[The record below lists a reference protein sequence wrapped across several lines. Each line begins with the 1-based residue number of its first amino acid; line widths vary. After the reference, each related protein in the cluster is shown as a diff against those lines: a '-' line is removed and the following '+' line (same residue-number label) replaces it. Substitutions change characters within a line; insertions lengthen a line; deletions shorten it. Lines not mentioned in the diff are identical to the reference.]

1 MTSLLA
7 SRAARRR
14 SIVFVAFLATTLVLM
29 AVSSTPPV
37 KDLQG
42 ALNYALR
49 PIQGA
54 VDGIASG
61 VAGLV
66 GAVGEIERLHSDNTA
81 LRAENER
88 LIAEN
93 ERATEIERQNDL
105 LTGLL
110 QLQNAFEYRTV
121 GAEVIARESSEFRRL
136 VTIGKGSDDGI
147 AEGDVV
153 IAEGGALAGRVVEV
167 GPNFAKVVLIT
178 DQGSTVIGQLQ
189 SSLATGEVVGTLE
202 ETLLMKNVDSTE
214 GIELGEE
221 VVTAGIELA
230 GGIRSPYPKGLLLGQ
245 VIDVRR
251 DANSIVQT
259 AFLEPAANL
268 EKLEYVLVVLD
279 YEGGSAATRRRADRL
294 HDHRARRTAA
304 RRRTAVH
311 PADAVADAVRFTAA
325 ARHAVPVRAG
335 ACPVGRGAP
344 ATLTRA

>member
-14 SIVFVAFLATTLVLM
+14 SILFIALLATTLLMM
-29 AVSSTPPV
+29 AVSSNPIV
-37 KDLQG
+37 RDLQN

-49 PIQGA
+49 PIEGA
-54 VDGIASG
+54 VSTVASG
-61 VAGLV
+61 ISGVV
-66 GAVGEIERLHSDNTA
+66 TAVGEIDRLHGDNAT
-81 LRAENER
+81 LRQENER
-88 LIAEN
+88 LTLEN
-93 ERATEIERQNDL
+93 ERAKEIDRQNDV

-110 QLQNAFEYRTV
+110 QLQNAFEYKTV
-121 GAEVIARESSEFRRL
+121 AAQVIARESNEFRRV
-136 VTIGKGSDDGI
+136 VTISKGSDDGI
-147 AEGDVV
+147 KEGDVV
-153 IAEGGALAGRVVEV
+153 IAEGGALAGRVVEL

-178 DQGSTVIGQLQ
+178 DQSSTVIGQLQ

-202 ETLLMKNVDSTE
+202 ETLQMKNVDSTE

-268 EKLEYVLVVLD
+268 EKLEYVLVVTNYD
-279 YEGGSAATRRRADRL
+279 GGLPPAGDEPIDCSITGPGGVVPGGEQPCIQPSPSPKPSIATPSPSHAS
-294 HDHRARRTAA
+294 
-304 RRRTAVH
+304 
-311 PADAVADAVRFTAA
+311 PAS
-325 ARHAVPVRAG
+325 P
-335 ACPVGRGAP
+335 AP
-344 ATLTRA
+344 

>member
-14 SIVFVAFLATTLVLM
+14 SIVFVALLATTLVMM
-29 AVSSTPPV
+29 AVSSTQV
-37 KDLQG
+37 VRDFQN

-49 PIQGA
+49 PVQGA
-54 VDGIASG
+54 VDGITSG
-61 VAGLV
+61 VASMV
-66 GAVGEIERLHSDNTA
+66 GAVGEIDRLHSDNTV

-88 LIAEN
+88 LANEN
-93 ERATEIERQNDL
+93 ERAKEIERENDL

-110 QLQNAFEYRTV
+110 QLQNAFEYRTAA
-121 GAEVIARESSEFRRL
+121 AEVIARESSEFRRL

-147 AEGDVV
+147 SEGDVV
-153 IAEGGALAGRVVEV
+153 IAEGGALAGRVIEV

-178 DQGSTVIGQLQ
+178 DQSSTVIGQLQ

-202 ETLLMKNVDSTE
+202 ETLQMRNVDSTE
-214 GIELGEE
+214 PIELGEE

-259 AFLEPAANL
+259 AFLQPAANL

-279 YEGGSAATRRRADRL
+279 YEGGLPPPGDEPIDCTITGPGGQLPGGEQPCIQPTPSPTPFVSRPPL
-294 HDHRARRTAA
+294 
-304 RRRTAVH
+304 VS
-311 PADAVADAVRFTAA
+311 PS
-325 ARHAVPVRAG
+325 PS
-335 ACPVGRGAP
+335 AP
-344 ATLTRA
+344 APAP

>member
-14 SIVFVAFLATTLVLM
+14 SILFIALLATTLLMM
-29 AVSSTPPV
+29 AVSSNPIV
-37 KDLQG
+37 RDLQN

-49 PIQGA
+49 PIEGA
-54 VDGIASG
+54 VSNVASG
-61 VAGLV
+61 ISGVV
-66 GAVGEIERLHSDNTA
+66 TAVGEIDRLHGDNAT
-81 LRAENER
+81 LRQENER
-88 LIAEN
+88 LTLEN
-93 ERATEIERQNDL
+93 EQAKEVQRQNDV

-110 QLQNAFEYRTV
+110 QLQNAFEYKTV
-121 GAEVIARESSEFRRL
+121 AAEVIARESNEFRRV
-136 VTIGKGSDDGI
+136 VTISKGSDDGI
-147 AEGDVV
+147 KAGDVV
-153 IAEGGALAGRVVEV
+153 IAEGGALAGRVVEL

-178 DQGSTVIGQLQ
+178 DQSSTVIGQLQ

-202 ETLLMKNVDSTE
+202 ETLQMKNVDSTE

-268 EKLEYVLVVLD
+268 EKLEYVLVVTNYD
-279 YEGGSAATRRRADRL
+279 GGLPPAGDEPIDCSITGPGGVVPGGEQPCIQPSPSPKPSIATPSPSHAS
-294 HDHRARRTAA
+294 
-304 RRRTAVH
+304 
-311 PADAVADAVRFTAA
+311 PAS
-325 ARHAVPVRAG
+325 P
-335 ACPVGRGAP
+335 AP
-344 ATLTRA
+344 

>member
-14 SIVFVAFLATTLVLM
+14 SILFIALLATTLLMM
-29 AVSSTPPV
+29 AVSSNPIV
-37 KDLQG
+37 RDLQN

-49 PIQGA
+49 PIEGA
-54 VDGIASG
+54 VSNVASG
-61 VAGLV
+61 ISGVV
-66 GAVGEIERLHSDNTA
+66 TAVGEIDRLHGDNAT
-81 LRAENER
+81 LRQENER
-88 LIAEN
+88 LTLEN
-93 ERATEIERQNDL
+93 ERAKEIDRQNDV

-110 QLQNAFEYRTV
+110 QLQNAFEYKTV
-121 GAEVIARESSEFRRL
+121 AAEVISRESSEFRRV
-136 VTIGKGSDDGI
+136 VTISKGSDDGI
-147 AEGDVV
+147 AAGDVV
-153 IAEGGALAGRVVEV
+153 IAEGGALAGRVVEL

-178 DQGSTVIGQLQ
+178 DQTSTVIGQLH

-202 ETLLMKNVDSTE
+202 ETLQMKNVDSTE

-268 EKLEYVLVVLD
+268 EKLEYVLVVTNYD
-279 YEGGSAATRRRADRL
+279 GGLPAAGDEPIDCSITGPGGVVPGGEQPCIQPSPSPKPSIA
-294 HDHRARRTAA
+294 TPSPS
-304 RRRTAVH
+304 
-311 PADAVADAVRFTAA
+311 PASPAS
-325 ARHAVPVRAG
+325 P
-335 ACPVGRGAP
+335 AP
-344 ATLTRA
+344 